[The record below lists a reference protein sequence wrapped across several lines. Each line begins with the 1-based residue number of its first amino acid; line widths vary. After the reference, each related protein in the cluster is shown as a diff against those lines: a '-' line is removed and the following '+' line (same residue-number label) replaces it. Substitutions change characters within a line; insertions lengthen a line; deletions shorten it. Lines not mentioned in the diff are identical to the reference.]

1 LIWNDYLWQTGLAG
15 SFGSMVSYV
24 VASAYIFLIIRYLT
38 KKNGLSLV
46 GTLGFAFNPNILY
59 FQAIPLSDELI
70 SIATGAATL
79 YYFLRWV
86 KEDKVKYLIFAAASV
101 FLATLTRFDG
111 YPLFIALAC
120 IVVVDG
126 LFKRHKWKQIQGNLI
141 VFTSLGGLGI
151 ILWLIWD
158 KLLFGDPL
166 YFQRGPFS
174 AQAQQ
179 KIYFQRGQLETY
191 HSLWLSIKLYFLL
204 TIDTVGLVPVILLGI
219 AVLVFV
225 VWGIFA
231 FFKKKD
237 RTALVVVMVIGVLL
251 VPFAF
256 YIESLYSGQAVVWIP
271 GATPLTAPSQFFNTR
286 YGIQTVAPIAVFLA
300 ILLNLVIGWLKGHVA
315 SVVYV
320 LCALL
325 LIAQAGF
332 TSSTGIIS
340 FEAGLYGTDCAPTTS
355 LDVFMAQHY
364 DGRSILMDT
373 FYSNLNNAEDGI
385 DLKNIIYEGSGIAWT
400 QALHDPGS
408 VADWVV
414 AGSGDLVSTSLKNQL
429 TSPAFLQQFSLVVN
443 TRHFRL
449 YRKKDLPPLPNRALP
464 AYFLSE
470 HAFCTNTKA

>member
-1 LIWNDYLWQTGLAG
+1 
-15 SFGSMVSYV
+15 
-24 VASAYIFLIIRYLT
+24 
-38 KKNGLSLV
+38 
-46 GTLGFAFNPNILY
+46 
-59 FQAIPLSDELI
+59 
-70 SIATGAATL
+70 
-79 YYFLRWV
+79 
-86 KEDKVKYLIFAAASV
+86 
-101 FLATLTRFDG
+101 
-111 YPLFIALAC
+111 
-120 IVVVDG
+120 VDG